1 MGDQRERVQRGGRL
15 LIAAADGALFWLQHL
30 QFAAGRRNGSLY
42 RFDQMS
48 GERFRRARHQDARP
62 C

>member
-15 LIAAADGALFWLQHL
+15 LIAAADGALFRLQHL

-42 RFDQMS
+42 RLT
-48 GERFRRARHQDARP
+48 G
-62 C
+62 

>member
-15 LIAAADGALFWLQHL
+15 LIAAADGALVRLQRL

-42 RFDQMS
+42 RVEPMI
-48 GERFRRARHQDARP
+48 GEHFSASTPQDARP

>member
-15 LIAAADGALFWLQHL
+15 LIAAAEGALCRLQHL
-30 QFAAGRRNGSLY
+30 VFAAGRRNGSLR
-42 RFDQMS
+42 RFDRMS
-48 GERFRRARHQDARP
+48 SEHFRQARQQDATL